1 MPKNNRKPNQKTS
14 NLSRNINIIRKKMM
28 QFAVQKGFNHP
39 ETIRQSQ
46 LLDKLIYEYQ
56 LYMLQKGKDASFSD

>member
-1 MPKNNRKPNQKTS
+1 
-14 NLSRNINIIRKKMM
+14 MM